1 VISPQRH
8 TEVAEF
14 GVFWIEAFF
23 SASRRLGGEFSVDVV
38 HVTAG
43 KLVRAMKDFKQNNKM
58 DALVN
63 TIRTLAMDAKTGQRT
78 NRWNSSRRCA
88 PFPD

>member
-1 VISPQRH
+1 
-8 TEVAEF
+8 
-14 GVFWIEAFF
+14 
-23 SASRRLGGEFSVDVV
+23 
-38 HVTAG
+38 
-43 KLVRAMKDFKQNNKM
+43 VRAMKDFKQNNKM